1 MGSVSLACV
10 SLWLLRNPD
19 LITVFFFPF
28 VVGAAV
34 GQLFGRPLVG
44 VVAVAGLLYAAFLLL
59 LTFAALN
66 GEQSSFAPAL
76 TAIGAIVVCR
86 SVLSIIRLWNRR
98 RECLDNE

>member
-1 MGSVSLACV
+1 MGSISLACV

-19 LITVFFFPF
+19 AITVFCFPF

-44 VVAVAGLLYAAFLLL
+44 VVAVAGFVYAAFLLL
-59 LTFAALN
+59 LTFAAVS
-66 GEQSSFAPAL
+66 EERFSYSFSL
-76 TAIGAIVVCR
+76 IAIGAVVAFRTVLAIV
-86 SVLSIIRLWNRR
+86 RLWNGR